1 MEPVTSREPHRT
13 LHSLRRSLSNIE
25 MIVYLDPKGFCAMV
39 RWIAC
44 SLIVTVALSSAGFT
58 FFKTSGPGEMMTQA
72 AEKFVDS
79 LDETQR
85 ATAIMEFGSPER
97 LGWHF
102 IPKDE
107 RKGLQIKHM
116 NAGQQ
121 QAAHALLKTALSEM
135 GYRKSTQI
143 MQMEK
148 VLNEFE
154 KGQGRWARD
163 FERYYF
169 TVFGKPG
176 PDQRWGLSVEGHHLS
191 LNFVVDHDELVGTTP
206 QFFAANPAVVK
217 NENKQGVELGTRLL
231 DIEETTAFSLVQSLS
246 KDQLT
251 TALIAAEAPSEI
263 RAAGEP
269 QPPQEEPVGIS
280 YDQLTEKQRGM
291 LLKLISEYINAMP
304 GEIAKERDDRL
315 HFDGLN
321 AIHFAWAGATEP
333 GVGHYYR
340 VQGPSFLIEFVNT
353 QPDAA
358 GNPANHIHCVWRDMH
373 GDFGNP
379 LH

>member
-1 MEPVTSREPHRT
+1 MT
-13 LHSLRRSLSNIE
+13 
-25 MIVYLDPKGFCAMV
+25 
-39 RWIAC
+39 RWIASC
-44 SLIVTVALSSAGFT
+44 LIALLIFSSAGWT
-58 FFKTSGPGEMMTQA
+58 FFKSTDPGDSMTENA
-72 AEKFVDS
+72 AKFVAA
-79 LDETQR
+79 LDDQQR
-85 ATAIMEFGSPER
+85 ATAVMEFGTPER

-116 NAGQQ
+116 TSSQQ
-121 QAAHALLKTALSEM
+121 QAAHALLKSALSEM

-169 TVFGKPG
+169 TIFGTPG
-176 PDQRWGLSVEGHHLS
+176 ADQRWGLSVEGHHLS
-191 LNFVVDHDELVGTTP
+191 LNFVIDHGQLVATTP
-206 QFFAANPAVVK
+206 QFFAANPAVVQ
-217 NENKQGVELGTRLL
+217 NENQQGVKVGTRIL

-246 KDQLT
+246 EEQSK

-269 QPPQEEPVGIS
+269 QPPQEAAAGIS
-280 YDQLTEKQRGM
+280 YEKLNEKQQGE

-304 GEIAKERDDRL
+304 GPIAKARDDKL

-321 AIHFAWAGATEP
+321 GIHFAWAGATEP
-333 GVGHYYR
+333 GIGHYYR

-373 GDFGNP
+373 GDFGMP
-379 LH
+379 VK